1 MEKDLSETIYKNYLL
16 LFVIIIFFS
25 LFKMSVT
32 GGGNT
37 LTTQNIF
44 AN

>member
-37 LTTQNIF
+37 LTT
-44 AN
+44 